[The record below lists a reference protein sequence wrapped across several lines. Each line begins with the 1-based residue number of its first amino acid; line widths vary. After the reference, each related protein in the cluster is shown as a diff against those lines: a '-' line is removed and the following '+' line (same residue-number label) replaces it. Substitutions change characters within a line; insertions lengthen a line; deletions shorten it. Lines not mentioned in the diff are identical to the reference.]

1 MQTLRRGILCCLV
14 GCFIG
19 SAQARPAPVPTSAPS
34 DAQIRKLLVNRIDV
48 EKQGVGIVVAVVDRT
63 GQRIVSYGALEKG
76 DPRPLDGNTLFEIGS
91 ITKVFTALLLADM
104 AQRGEV
110 RIDDPIAKYLP
121 STVKVPERAGRQ
133 ITLVDLATH
142 TSALPRMPGNFR
154 PSNSENPYADYT
166 EEQLFAFLSSYQLNR
181 DIGRKFEYSNLAFG
195 LLGLGLAR
203 HAGVGYEELVEK
215 RIAEPLGMH
224 STRITLTPEL
234 ERRFAAGHSSDLVTV
249 SRWDLT
255 SLAGAGALRS
265 SANDMAKFLAA
276 AMGYAKTPLAGA
288 FKTLLSVSRPTGQPF
303 IDSALGWEVDTRGG
317 GEIIWKNGGTGGYR
331 TFIGYSPRSGFGIVA
346 LSNASTPS
354 GVDDLGLHLLDAR
367 FPLEIPAGSPAEST
381 VDARRLDDFVGHYQ
395 LAPTAILSI
404 TRDAEQLFAQVTG
417 QPRVA
422 IYPKGDREFFFKVID
437 AQLTFQTDGDG
448 KTIAVVLHQGG
459 ADQTAKRIDAA
470 EADRVE
476 KEVTRRFKEQAAA
489 PGSEAAT
496 RRLVAQLQKGQ
507 LDYDQFTP
515 DFAVMVRG
523 LEKRSVAAIASF
535 GALQSLAFKGVGP
548 GGADIYEL
556 KFDSATVDW
565 RILMASDGKIA
576 GSSFAKKP

>member
-1 MQTLRRGILCCLV
+1 MRTLRLGILCCFM
-14 GCFIG
+14 GAF
-19 SAQARPAPVPTSAPS
+19 AQARAAPAPAPGAAPS
-34 DAQIRKLLVNRIDV
+34 DAQIRKILVNRIDV

-76 DPRPLDGNTLFEIGS
+76 DPRPLDGDTLFEIGS

-121 STVKVPERAGRQ
+121 ASVKVPERAGHQ

-154 PSNSENPYADYT
+154 PGNTENPYADYT

-181 DIGRKFEYSNLAFG
+181 DIGRKFEYSNLGFG
-195 LLGLGLAR
+195 LLGVGLAR
-203 HAGVGYEELVEK
+203 RAGVSYEELVEK
-215 RIAEPLGMH
+215 RIAGPLGMS

-234 ERRFAAGHSSDLVTV
+234 EHRFAAGHSGDLVTV

-265 SANDMAKFLAA
+265 SAKDMAKFLAA

-288 FKTLLSVSRPTGQPF
+288 FKGMLSVSRPTGQPF
-303 IDSALGWEVDTRGG
+303 IDNALGWEVDTRGG

-331 TFIGYSPRSGFGIVA
+331 TFIGYAPRSGIGIVA

-354 GVDDLGLHLLDAR
+354 GVDDLGLHLLDGR
-367 FPLEIPAGSPAEST
+367 FPLEIPSGSPPESK
-381 VDARRLDDFVGHYQ
+381 VDVKRMDDFIGRYE

-404 TRDAEQLFAQVTG
+404 TRDGDQFFAQITG

-422 IYPKGDREFFFKVID
+422 IYAKGDREFFYKVVD
-437 AQLTFQTDGDG
+437 AQVTFQIDSEG
-448 KTIAVVLHQGG
+448 KAVAAVLHQNG
-459 ADQTAKRIDAA
+459 ADQTARRIDAA
-470 EADRVE
+470 EADRLE
-476 KEVTRRFKEQAAA
+476 NEVTQRFKEQTAA

-496 RRLVAQLQKGQ
+496 RHLVAELQKGQ
-507 LDYDQFTP
+507 VDYGQFTP
-515 DFAVMVRG
+515 EFSVAARAG
-523 LEKRSVAAIASF
+523 EKRSVATIASF
-535 GALQSLAFKGVGP
+535 GPLQSVTFKGVGP

-556 KFDSATVDW
+556 KFDGGLVDW
-565 RILMASDGKIA
+565 RIVMAADGKIA
-576 GSSFAKKP
+576 GVGFIKKP

>member
-1 MQTLRRGILCCLV
+1 MRTLRLGILCC
-14 GCFIG
+14 FIG
-19 SAQARPAPVPTSAPS
+19 FFTLAQAAPVPAAGAAPS
-34 DAQIRKLLVNRIDV
+34 DAEIRKLLVNRIDV

-76 DPRPLDGNTLFEIGS
+76 DPRPLDGDTLFEIGS
-91 ITKVFTALLLADM
+91 ITKVFTALLMSDM

-121 STVKVPERAGRQ
+121 STVKVPERGGHR

-154 PSNSENPYADYT
+154 PSNSENPYADYS
-166 EEQLFAFLSSYQLNR
+166 EEQLFAFVSSYQLNR
-181 DIGRKFEYSNLAFG
+181 DIGRKFEYSNLGFG
-195 LLGLGLAR
+195 LLGVGLAR
-203 HAGVGYEELVEK
+203 RAGVGYEELVEK
-215 RIAEPLGMH
+215 RITGPLGMT

-234 ERRFAAGHSSDLVTV
+234 ERRFAAGHSGDLVTV

-276 AMGYAKTPLAGA
+276 AMGYTKTPLAGA
-288 FKTLLSVSRPTGQPF
+288 FQTLLSVSRPTGQPF
-303 IDSALGWEVDTRGG
+303 IDNALGWEVDTRGG

-331 TFIGYSPRSGFGIVA
+331 TFIGYSPRRGFGIVA

-354 GVDDLGLHLLDAR
+354 GVDDLGLHLLDSR
-367 FPLEIPAGSPAEST
+367 FPLEIPAGSPAESL
-381 VDARRLDDFVGHYQ
+381 VDAKRLDDFVGHYQ
-395 LAPTAILSI
+395 LAPTVILSI
-404 TRDAEQLFAQVTG
+404 TRDGEQLFAQLTG

-422 IYPKGDREFFFKVID
+422 IYAKADREFFYKVID
-437 AQLTFQTDGDG
+437 AQLTFQTDSEG
-448 KTIAVVLHQGG
+448 KTLAVVLHQAGT
-459 ADQTAKRIDAA
+459 DQTAKRIDAA
-470 EADRVE
+470 EADRLE
-476 KEVTRRFKEQAAA
+476 KEVTKRFKEQTAA

-507 LDYDQFTP
+507 LDYAQFTA
-515 DFAVMVRG
+515 DFAVVARG
-523 LEKRSVAAIASF
+523 VEKRSVAAFEGF
-535 GALQSLAFKGVGP
+535 GMLQSVTFKGVGP

-556 KFDSATVDW
+556 QFDSAVIDW
-565 RILMASDGKIA
+565 RIVMASDGKIA
-576 GSSFAKKP
+576 GSSFVKKP